1 MTTINRPDDRTTAVY
16 GIKPNKEQVT
26 KKEKIRL
33 RNIDET
39 RDKNI
44 VGLAES
50 F

>member
-1 MTTINRPDDRTTAVY
+1 MTGPQHFY
-16 GIKPNKEQVT
+16 GIKPNKEQMT
-26 KKEKIRL
+26 KKEKISL
-33 RNIDET
+33 ANINET